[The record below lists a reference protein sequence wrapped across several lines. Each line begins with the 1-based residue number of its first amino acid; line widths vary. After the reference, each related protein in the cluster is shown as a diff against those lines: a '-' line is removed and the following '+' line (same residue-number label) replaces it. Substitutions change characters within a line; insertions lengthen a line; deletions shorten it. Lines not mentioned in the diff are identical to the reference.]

1 MASSTFI
8 ALCQAQLALLAE
20 ILHLGRGVV
29 YLAQDWTGAADAPWV
44 PVLEYPVTTG
54 SQLTLADR
62 PSRLL
67 AGAPE
72 PIEPAI
78 EAAPPEPPPDQVA
91 QSAAGSGLQARPI
104 ARQTTERQ
112 AADAFDPNAHPGRLV
127 LPLARDGVVLGL
139 LVLDR
144 AKPWSN
150 RDRRQAGQVAMT
162 LAAACELDR
171 RNQLLEAAYRQQQ
184 MARDRQGELLHDW
197 LHQFRNPL
205 TAIRTFGKLVLKR
218 LNGDDRTRQHVEGL
232 LRESDRLQGMLTE
245 LDRAINADD
254 GSDQSPMP
262 DDPLPLPTV
271 ALPSQPG
278 GQPAPS
284 APRLLLQG
292 MAIAPW
298 PAADLTR
305 DAIAAAAAVAADRGL
320 RFRVQWPDPLPVVL
334 ADITAWREVF
344 SNLLDNAIKYAG
356 CEPGD
361 RARVQVEAQIGTWRD
376 RPEAGIGLAIAIT
389 NEGQNIP
396 PDDLTNLFQRGF
408 RGVRAA
414 GPIPGT
420 GLGLAIARQ
429 LMEQM
434 QGRLE
439 LFSPPIALDTVLQ
452 GLEPI
457 ATPASQQTPI
467 TTGAMAVAWLP
478 LAEQAATATT
488 PSNPG
493 ASSHPSD
500 P

>member
-1 MASSTFI
+1 M
-8 ALCQAQLALLAE
+8 LAE
-20 ILHLGRGVV
+20 MSHLRRGVV
-29 YLAQDWTGAADAPWV
+29 YLAQDWAGAANAPWV
-44 PVLEYPVTTG
+44 PVLEYPMPTG
-54 SQLTLADR
+54 GQRALGDR

-67 AGAPE
+67 AGSPE

-78 EAAPPEPPPDQVA
+78 EVRSPDVQPGQDGPSAVQGGLRA
-91 QSAAGSGLQARPI
+91 QPITHQNTARSG
-104 ARQTTERQ
+104 T
-112 AADAFDPNAHPGRLV
+112 DSFDPNGHPGRLV

-171 RNQLLEAAYRQQQ
+171 RNQLLEAAYHQQQ

-218 LNGDDRTRQHVEGL
+218 LSGDDRTRQHVEGL
-232 LRESDRLQGMLTE
+232 LRESDRLQGMLME
-245 LDRAINADD
+245 LDRAIDADD
-254 GSDQSPMP
+254 WSGRSPMS
-262 DDPLPLPTV
+262 DDPLPLPTA
-271 ALPSQPG
+271 ALSDPPTGSA
-278 GQPAPS
+278 APS

-292 MAIAPW
+292 LVIQPW
-298 PAADLTR
+298 SAAELTR
-305 DAIAAAAAVAADRGL
+305 DAIAAAAAVAAERGL
-320 RFRVQWPDPLPVVL
+320 RFRVQLLDPLPVVL
-334 ADITAWREVF
+334 ADGTAWREVF

-356 CEPGD
+356 GEPGD
-361 RARVQVEAQIGTWRD
+361 RARVQVQAQIGIWRD
-376 RPEAGIGLAIAIT
+376 RPAAGAGLAIAVT

-396 PDDLTNLFQRGF
+396 PGDLVNLFQRGF

-439 LFSPPIALDTVLQ
+439 LFSPPIGLEAVFQ
-452 GLEPI
+452 GLEPEVAQSPQRSAI
-457 ATPASQQTPI
+457 G
-467 TTGAMAVAWLP
+467 TGATAVAWLP
-478 LAEQAATATT
+478 LADPSGAAIPSAPRIDHQANHGATSGQSAT
-488 PSNPG
+488 
-493 ASSHPSD
+493 
-500 P
+500 